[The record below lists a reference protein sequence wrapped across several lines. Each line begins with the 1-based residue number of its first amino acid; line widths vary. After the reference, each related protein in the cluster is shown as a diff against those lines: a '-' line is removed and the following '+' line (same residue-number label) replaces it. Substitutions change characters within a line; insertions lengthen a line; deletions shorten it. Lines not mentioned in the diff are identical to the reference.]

1 VSGHSLAAPHQVDV
15 LSSSE
20 DDARASNYIAR
31 YGPQPQ
37 SHVEGVDPEISPKG
51 QFANL
56 VLTRMVCGA

>member
-1 VSGHSLAAPHQVDV
+1 M